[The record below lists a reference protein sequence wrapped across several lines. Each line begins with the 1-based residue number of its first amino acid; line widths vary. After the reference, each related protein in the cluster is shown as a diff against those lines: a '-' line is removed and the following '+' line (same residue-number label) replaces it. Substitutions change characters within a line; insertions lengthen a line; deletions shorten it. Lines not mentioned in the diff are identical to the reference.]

1 MSYEPHTS
9 ISHDEYAK
17 RYIERRNAI
26 MEAIFQAEKRG
37 LGEKIFI
44 TPDGKITLKMETDR
58 PPE

>member
-1 MSYEPHTS
+1 MQQPLLQVDTAK
-9 ISHDEYAK
+9 YAK